1 MGLKLALAFAALTLT
16 GFAEANQKVDA
27 KYFTIAQKRIE
38 EVKTSAMGFEYTEE
52 VDAKNFGWGGITGIP
67 DPIGDAG
74 RVIAIARDLVA
85 LGEEVYRLVD
95 KGRPH
100 NVTEYAPISVVPRIN
115 GQPADVFETEGWRA
129 PTKKTYK
136 VSYEN
141 LYNVTVVD
149 FKYSVVYSYG
159 GHFNGAGAY
168 LTAVQIIPE
177 YVNTLF
183 GFDFTA
189 TMKLGGIQNQGTR
202 NSPIAGATIIMEYT
216 ISNILQ
222 AINQADTYF
231 ITGQGGFKKL

>member
-1 MGLKLALAFAALTLT
+1 MGIKLLLAFAALTL
-16 GFAEANQKVDA
+16 GGVARAEIDPKQ
-27 KYFTIAQKRIE
+27 YTIGSMQVR
-38 EVKTSAMGFEYTEE
+38 EVMTSPMGFEYSVEQ
-52 VDAKNFGWGGITGIP
+52 DNRKNFGLPGIP

-95 KGRPH
+95 HGRPH

-115 GQPADVFETEGWRA
+115 GQPADVFETEGWGA
-129 PTKKTYK
+129 PTKKSYV
-136 VSYEN
+136 VSYKN
-141 LYNVTVVD
+141 LYNVVVVD
-149 FKYSVVYSYG
+149 FRYSVVYSYG
-159 GHFNGAGAY
+159 GHFDGQGAF

-177 YVNTLF
+177 YVKTLF

-202 NSPIAGATIIMEYT
+202 NNPIAGATILLEYT
-216 ISNILQ
+216 ISNMLT
-222 AINQADTYF
+222 AINHTEAYF

>member
-1 MGLKLALAFAALTLT
+1 MGLKLALAFAALTLS
-16 GFAEANQKVDA
+16 GVAMAEQKVDA
-27 KYFTIAQKRIE
+27 KYFTISQVRVE
-38 EVKTSAMGFEYTEE
+38 EVKTSAMGFEYTE
-52 VDAKNFGWGGITGIP
+52 DDDKNFGWGNIAGIP

-95 KGRPH
+95 HGRPH

-115 GQPADVFETEGWRA
+115 GKPADVFETEGWRA

-136 VSYEN
+136 VSYDN
-141 LYNVTVVD
+141 LYGVTVVD

-177 YVNTLF
+177 YVKTLF

-202 NSPIAGATIIMEYT
+202 NNPIAGATIIMEYT

-222 AINQADTYF
+222 AVNRADAYF
-231 ITGQGGFKKL
+231 ITGQGGFKRL